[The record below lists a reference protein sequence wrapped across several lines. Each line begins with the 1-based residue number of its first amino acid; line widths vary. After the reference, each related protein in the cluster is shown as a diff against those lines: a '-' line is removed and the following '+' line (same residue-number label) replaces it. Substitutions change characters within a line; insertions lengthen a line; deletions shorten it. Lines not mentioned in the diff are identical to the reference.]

1 MVVPVAVTVVMT
13 MVLTMAF
20 IVALTMAARSGIC
33 CSVFVGIAHKE
44 SIANG
49 VVVSYLHFFGPKV
62 RWAAS

>member
-1 MVVPVAVTVVMT
+1 MT

-44 SIANG
+44 SIAKG

-62 RWAAS
+62 GWAAS